1 MNYSFFNVP
10 DLHRSFREASSFMS
24 FPVAVLNLLCIF
36 FKAVCDVKMEGR
48 GEGVNDVVTE
58 RETMA

>member
-36 FKAVCDVKMEGR
+36 FKAVCDVKMEGK
-48 GEGVNDVVTE
+48 GEKV
-58 RETMA
+58 